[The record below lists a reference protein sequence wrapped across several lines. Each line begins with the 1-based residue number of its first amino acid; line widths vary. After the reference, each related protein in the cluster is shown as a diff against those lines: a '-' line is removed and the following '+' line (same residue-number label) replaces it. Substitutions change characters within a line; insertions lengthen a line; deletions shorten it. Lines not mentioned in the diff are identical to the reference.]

1 MIKLVQKLLSI
12 HHLDRKID
20 IMKNIRPVLKPDG
33 IFIIIEN
40 EPTKSGWESHTT
52 PKDVVIREA
61 GEAGFELVRIEDFFQ
76 EDNIYIFKVK

>member
-1 MIKLVQKLLSI
+1 
-12 HHLDRKID
+12 
-20 IMKNIRPVLKPDG
+20 MKNIRPVLKPDG